1 MWQFKYGGRM
11 MLYNSGLDVETFS
24 YLSPGIVLLT
34 HSVDDAIRRGFRYY
48 DFLRG
53 DETYKYRMGAE
64 TTTLHNIVVK
74 R

>member
-1 MWQFKYGGRM
+1 MWQFGYGDRM
-11 MLYNSGLDVETFS
+11 MLYNSGLDAATFS

-34 HSVDDAIRRGFRYY
+34 YSIQDAIRRGFRYY

-64 TTTLHNIVVK
+64 TTTLHNVII
-74 R
+74 RR